1 MKKFLTILIAIT
13 MLMSFAGCQNIKTI
27 DNTMPKTYTEI
38 GEGGKEFLFS
48 VIDKEGEKESFLV
61 HTDKEIVGDA
71 LLEQNI
77 IEGEDGPYGM
87 YVKKVNGIS
96 ADFDKDKVYW
106 AFYIDGEYATSG
118 VDKTKIEEGKQ
129 YAFRVEK

>member
-1 MKKFLTILIAIT
+1 MKKILSIVIAII
-13 MLMSFAGCQNIKTI
+13 MSMSFVGCQKVKPI
-27 DNTMPKTYTEI
+27 DNTMPETYTEI
-38 GEGGKEFLFS
+38 GDGAKSFSFS
-48 VIDKEGEKESFLV
+48 VIDKDGKTESFLV

-71 LLEQNI
+71 LEEQKL

-96 ADFDKDKVYW
+96 ADFEKDKVYW

-118 VDKTKIEEGKQ
+118 VDKTKIENGKQ